1 MSAKVIAELKD
12 FEAKFVE
19 RGDYSLF
26 KSKYAV
32 DGSIALMATT
42 EYGEPAFNVTV
53 NLEMPPFPG
62 TFWVKQ
68 WSENEGIV
76 EELVK
81 RGILRLTGEEVRTGF
96 VEAFGAQLVPYCEEC
111 LRRNLSTDACPN
123 AGDLCLDCCG
133 EEH

>member
-1 MSAKVIAELKD
+1 MSAKVIAELEN

-19 RGDYSLF
+19 RGNYSLF
-26 KSKYAV
+26 QSKYAV

-81 RGILRLTGEEVRTGF
+81 RGIIRLTGFEMPTGF
-96 VEAFGAQLVPYCEEC
+96 AIAQEAVICEEY
-111 LRRNLSTDACPN
+111 R
-123 AGDLCLDCCG
+123 
-133 EEH
+133 